1 MDVAHARF
9 RMVQPTILKR
19 DFREKKLTC
28 AAPGRHIESSG
39 ANDGEVA
46 GVSRSCTEWMEAE
59 PLPSGDANVDSFV
72 RENQA
77 ELLNFFRHRLTQSQD
92 AADLAQETWSRLMR
106 YRQDQPP
113 ASLRSLLFTIARNV
127 LKNHWRWS
135 SLHQIEQPTD
145 FSALDVAY
153 EQPGVERRW
162 QARRYLEMLEATVAA
177 MPDKRRTVFLLSR
190 IEGLSNAEVAQRCGI
205 SVKMVEKHLAKA
217 IVQCR
222 AQVGEF
228 DP

>member
-1 MDVAHARF
+1 MS
-9 RMVQPTILKR
+9 K
-19 DFREKKLTC
+19 
-28 AAPGRHIESSG
+28 
-39 ANDGEVA
+39 
-46 GVSRSCTEWMEAE
+46 SCTDWVEAE
-59 PLPSGDANVDSFV
+59 PLPSSDANVDAFV

-77 ELLNFFRHRLTQSQD
+77 ELLNFFRHRLAQSQD
-92 AADLAQETWSRLMR
+92 AADLAQESWSRLMR

-135 SLHQIEQPTD
+135 SLHQLEQATD
-145 FSALDVAY
+145 FTELDVAS
-153 EQPGVERRW
+153 EVPGVERQW
-162 QARRYLEMLEATVAA
+162 QARRYLQALEVTVAG

-190 IEGLSNAEVAQRCGI
+190 VEGLSNAEVAQRCGI

-222 AQVGEF
+222 VEVGDF
-228 DP
+228 SP